1 MATYSSILARKI
13 PLTEEPG
20 GLQSIESQESD
31 MTVTKQQIVFQIET
45 SAKRRRSENLRRQ
58 ILVLSDKYRAGSKC
72 RIIVA
77 Q

>member
-1 MATYSSILARKI
+1 MATRSSTLAWEI
-13 PLTEEPG
+13 PWTEPG

>member
-1 MATYSSILARKI
+1 MATHSSTLAWEI
-13 PLTEEPG
+13 PWTEPG

>member
-1 MATYSSILARKI
+1 MATHSSTLAWEI
-13 PLTEEPG
+13 PWTEPG

-45 SAKRRRSENLRRQ
+45 SAKRRRSKNLRRQ